1 MFLMETLIRRIPGVL
16 GNSESLVSESFTK
29 GKYDFPVYTR
39 PEVYKENSVPEVL
52 LSGNHKEIEN
62 WKKSKLKD
70 I

>member
-1 MFLMETLIRRIPGVL
+1 MTSEIYPEFHIR
-16 GNSESLVSESFTK
+16 
-29 GKYDFPVYTR
+29 KYDFPVYTR